1 MDNKIYWIWLQ
12 QCIGYGSKKIKE
24 VISLYSSVKEFYDSG
39 LNAWKLCGCFTNKDL
54 NLMSSYSLEDAN
66 KIILRCKEL
75 GQTIITYEDNC
86 YPKLLRQICDPPCVL
101 YVKGELPELNNKL
114 CIAIIGT
121 RSATESGLKTSFK
134 FGFDLAKANVVVV
147 SGGALGI
154 DSSAHKGAISAEG
167 KTVCVLSS
175 GINYNYLVS
184 NASLRKMIS
193 ENGAIISEYAPD
205 TPVRKWSF
213 HCRNRIVSGLC
224 RGVVVIE
231 AGERSGSLITV
242 NLALEQNKDVFS
254 IPGDLRSAVSIGTNN
269 LIKMGAKPVTC
280 IEDILEDYIHEFSNI
295 KFNEDNKYLANNIA
309 NYSYDTN
316 NKKNY
321 TYNEIKFTEDEK
333 KELPEYISQ
342 NARKLY
348 NLLTKDPIHID
359 VLSEKMNAHTS
370 VVLQSITELEIN
382 DLILSHSGKRY
393 SIK

>member
-1 MDNKIYWIWLQ
+1 
-12 QCIGYGSKKIKE
+12 
-24 VISLYSSVKEFYDSG
+24 
-39 LNAWKLCGCFTNKDL
+39 
-54 NLMSSYSLEDAN
+54 MSSYSLEDAN

-75 GQTIITYEDNC
+75 GQSIITYEDDC
-86 YPKLLRQICDPPCVL
+86 YPKLLRQISDPPCVL
-101 YVKGELPELNNKL
+101 YIKGELPELNDRL

-121 RSATESGLKTSFK
+121 RSATDSGLKTSFK

-175 GINYNYLVS
+175 GINYNYLAS

-242 NLALEQNKDVFS
+242 NLALEQNRDVFS
-254 IPGDLRSAVSIGTNN
+254 TPGDLRSTVSIGTNN

-280 IEDILEDYIHEFSNI
+280 IEDILEDYMHEFSNI
-295 KFNEDNKYLANNIA
+295 SINADN
-309 NYSYDTN
+309 NYSAKNINDYSYETNN
-316 NKKNY
+316 NKKIY
-321 TYNEIKFTEDEK
+321 TYNENKFTEDKK
-333 KELPEYISQ
+333 KELPTHISE

-348 NLLTKDPIHID
+348 NLLTKEPTHID
-359 VLSEKMNAHTS
+359 VLSEKMNAHMS
-370 VVLQSITELEIN
+370 VILQSITELEIN

-393 SIK
+393 SVK